1 MENDRLTFYCK
12 LKDDDLEMLKKIC
25 DMPDEI
31 KAERSRMDKEWEV
44 EATIE
49 IKTSFFCETKEE
61 AEKEA
66 HKYLEELCTGL
77 YPDCC
82 SNSYEINDIYSYSED

>member
-1 MENDRLTFYCK
+1 M
-12 LKDDDLEMLKKIC
+12 
-25 DMPDEI
+25 
-31 KAERSRMDKEWEV
+31 SSDKEWEV

-49 IKTSFFCETKEE
+49 IRTSFFLRHKGRSK
-61 AEKEA
+61 KEA

-82 SNSYEINDIYSYSED
+82 SNSYEIEDVYSYTED

>member
-1 MENDRLTFYCK
+1 MGNL
-12 LKDDDLEMLKKIC
+12 
-25 DMPDEI
+25 
-31 KAERSRMDKEWEV
+31 DKEWVV

-49 IKTSFFCETKEE
+49 IRTSFYCDTKEE

-66 HKYLEELCTGL
+66 DDYLSELCQSL

-82 SNSYEINDIYSYSED
+82 SNSYEIENVYSFSED

>member
-1 MENDRLTFYCK
+1 MSF
-12 LKDDDLEMLKKIC
+12 
-25 DMPDEI
+25 
-31 KAERSRMDKEWEV
+31 DKEWEV

-49 IKTSFFCETKEE
+49 IKTSFLCNTKEE

-66 HKYLEELCTGL
+66 HKYLSKLCQGL

-82 SNSYEINDIYSYSED
+82 SNSYEIESIYSYTED

>member
-1 MENDRLTFYCK
+1 M
-12 LKDDDLEMLKKIC
+12 
-25 DMPDEI
+25 
-31 KAERSRMDKEWEV
+31 SSDKEWEV

-49 IKTSFFCETKEE
+49 IRTSFFCDTKEE

-66 HKYLEELCTGL
+66 HKYLSELCQGL

-82 SNSYEINDIYSYSED
+82 SNSYEIENIYSYTEDEPQESEDKEEKECQHQ

>member
-1 MENDRLTFYCK
+1 M
-12 LKDDDLEMLKKIC
+12 
-25 DMPDEI
+25 
-31 KAERSRMDKEWEV
+31 SKEWEV

-49 IKTSFFCETKEE
+49 IKTSFYCDTREK

-66 HKYLEELCTGL
+66 NKYLSELCQGL

-82 SNSYEINDIYSYSED
+82 SNSYEIVLSCDFFPACWVLSPK

>member
-1 MENDRLTFYCK
+1 MK
-12 LKDDDLEMLKKIC
+12 
-25 DMPDEI
+25 
-31 KAERSRMDKEWEV
+31 SDKEWEV

-49 IKTSFFCETKEE
+49 IKTSFFCATKEE

-66 HKYLEELCTGL
+66 HKHLQKLCQDL

-82 SNSYEINDIYSYSED
+82 SNSYEINDICSYTEDEEE